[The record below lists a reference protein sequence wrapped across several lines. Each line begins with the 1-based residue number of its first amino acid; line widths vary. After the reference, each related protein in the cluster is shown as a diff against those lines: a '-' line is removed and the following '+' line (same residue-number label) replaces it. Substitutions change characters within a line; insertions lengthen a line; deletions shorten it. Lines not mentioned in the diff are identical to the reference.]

1 MSIFNKTVQH
11 LVKLLKEAP
20 AAPVKEP
27 STKPT
32 PAPSKP
38 PGPSRGPRPGA
49 PRPGLKP
56 APKAG
61 AALDYGDNVYLSAA
75 LRKRGK

>member
-1 MSIFNKTVQH
+1 MSIFNKTVQR

-27 STKPT
+27 GTK
-32 PAPSKP
+32 PAPSRPKP
-38 PGPSRGPRPGA
+38 DRGPRPGA

-56 APKAG
+56 APRATQKDKHLE
-61 AALDYGDNVYLSAA
+61 AALKA
-75 LRKRGK
+75 RGK